1 MKNLI
6 IWLEDQKNLKVKHI
20 LLEKINQFILMCL
33 KMIIKKVIDDY
44 IDKKMKLK
52 DILEKLNKV
61 NKGVEIYKKNKK
73 LYKNSPNFE
82 DQIINS
88 KKFAEGL
95 NKVIKLSDSTKIC
108 IGKDFVEVSTIAIPW
123 IDDWKLYKQINEDVF
138 AKYRKDK
145 DSFELLSIKTFLD
158 DINSD
163 RTKNKKDAQKEFKT
177 IKKMFKVNL

>member
-61 NKGVEIYKKNKK
+61 NKGVEIYKKK
-73 LYKNSPNFE
+73 
-82 DQIINS
+82 
-88 KKFAEGL
+88 
-95 NKVIKLSDSTKIC
+95 
-108 IGKDFVEVSTIAIPW
+108 
-123 IDDWKLYKQINEDVF
+123 
-138 AKYRKDK
+138 
-145 DSFELLSIKTFLD
+145 
-158 DINSD
+158 
-163 RTKNKKDAQKEFKT
+163 
-177 IKKMFKVNL
+177 